1 MLAMGSDTQSTFV
14 PAKQGM
20 PQFGRTSKAQISKQ
34 AVLQKYL
41 KSDSS
46 LLDDLLSMCSLSM
59 TSVAHFTACK
69 NSSWVQAAS
78 AQLGSC
84 WQAKT
89 MPGGHLKCIVAHLLT
104 SSWGQANGND
114 LCKGRVRV
122 RYWLSSLGS

>member
-20 PQFGRTSKAQISKQ
+20 PKFGRTSKAQISEQ

-41 KSDSS
+41 KTDSS

-78 AQLGSC
+78 AQLGPC
-84 WQAKT
+84 WHAKS
-89 MPGGHLKCIVAHLLT
+89 MPGGHLSASLLT
-104 SSWGQANGND
+104 FLRLRGARRMVITSA
-114 LCKGRVRV
+114 KA
-122 RYWLSSLGS
+122 GSG